1 LIPHTQ
7 LSNFNFGT
15 NKSFDPKTIKIKR
28 SIQNTFGIKIKFNEI
43 KLDKKEHYWFLFFC
57 KRKKSYGS
65 RNKITMLRKTKQ
77 KVEYR
82 ESANKIKH
90 TYEWMQKS
98 GTLFALIVYI

>member
-43 KLDKKEHYWFLFFC
+43 KLDKKEHYYFYFFA
-57 KRKKSYGS
+57 KERKV
-65 RNKITMLRKTKQ
+65 MVVKTK
-77 KVEYR
+77 
-82 ESANKIKH
+82 
-90 TYEWMQKS
+90 
-98 GTLFALIVYI
+98 